1 MKNTSIPLNICN
13 FNSIEC
19 NEIIR
24 SITHN
29 TKILKSTES
38 IISVR
43 IYLCQIHYNRFILN
57 KIRNINYIN
66 SCEHPKYDEYK
77 N

>member
-29 TKILKSTES
+29 TKISKSTES

-43 IYLCQIHYNRFILN
+43 M
-57 KIRNINYIN
+57 
-66 SCEHPKYDEYK
+66 
-77 N
+77 